1 MTQASPVQLDAH
13 APAALNLVSSV
24 EDGVVPAK
32 RTPSPIRLKVYD
44 DLAAAE
50 AVWRY
55 VERTADCTIFQCYD
69 WISLWQRHIGSRN
82 GLRPAIVVVYES
94 DSVLMLLPLAVQR
107 CGLLRR
113 LTWLGGEF
121 CDYGG
126 PMLAADFSRRVDR
139 GRFQLIWQQVTA
151 FLQKDR
157 KFRHDVVELVKM
169 PDVVGSQSNPFCWLN
184 VQLNPSGAYLT
195 QIAGSW
201 EEFYA
206 AKRSAATRRRDR
218 TKRKRL
224 AEHGDVR
231 VISAADGDSASR
243 TLHTLFE
250 QKSRSF
256 ARMGVRNIFEPPG
269 HRELLLDLASDPK
282 LRHLVHISR
291 LTVGMAVAAANL
303 GLLFRGR
310 YYHLLASHDD
320 GELSRFGPGIV
331 HLHGLLQHAIET
343 GCREF
348 DFTIGDERYKQD
360 WCDTEIKLYDY
371 IGAATVWGWPGA
383 AVTTVA
389 LRARRFIKQ
398 TPLLWNLVVKWR
410 ERRGGP
416 KGKQSEPAATD

>member
-1 MTQASPVQLDAH
+1 MTQASPARLDAH
-13 APAALNLVSSV
+13 ARAAFDLVSSL
-24 EDGVVPAK
+24 EDVALPAE
-32 RTPSPIRLKVYD
+32 RMPSPIRLKVYD

-55 VERTADCTIFQCYD
+55 VEKSADCTIFQCYD
-69 WISLWQRHIGSRN
+69 WITVWHRHVGSGNRS
-82 GLRPAIVVVYES
+82 RPAIVVVYEG

-107 CGLLRR
+107 SGLLRR
-113 LTWLGGEF
+113 LTWFGGEF
-121 CDYGG
+121 SDYGA
-126 PMLAADFSRRVDR
+126 PMLAPDFSRRVNRDR
-139 GRFQLIWQQVTA
+139 FHLIWRQVTA
-151 FLQKDR
+151 FLQQER

-169 PDVVGSQSNPFCWLN
+169 PEAIGSQSNPFCWLN

-195 QIAGSW
+195 QLAGGW

-224 AEHGDVR
+224 AEHGDIR
-231 VISAADGDSASR
+231 FISATDGDNASR
-243 TLHTLFE
+243 ALQTLFD

-269 HRELLLDLASDPK
+269 HREFLLDLATDPK
-282 LRHLVHISR
+282 LRHLIHISR
-291 LTVGMAVAAANL
+291 LTVGMNTAAANL

-331 HLHGLLQHAIET
+331 HLHGLLQHAIDA

-360 WCDTEIKLYDY
+360 WCDTEIKLYDH
-371 IGAATVWGWPGA
+371 IAAANVWGWPA
-383 AVTTVA
+383 AVATQTVR
-389 LRARRFIKQ
+389 RAKRFIKQ
-398 TPLLWNLVVKWR
+398 TPLLWNLVVKLR
-410 ERRGGP
+410 ERRGG
-416 KGKQSEPAATD
+416 GKSKNADAPGAD